1 VVEHLETRA
10 NRKSARLAGTRIA
23 GAALAACLAAS
34 SARAQAPDLG
44 AGGTYQTIEIAGFLL
59 PVGDAE
65 RMLEAGTLRFDPDRQ
80 RFSFG
85 PSVTSERALRRQ
97 VSALD
102 LEDPRAVRDLYR
114 ANKVALPNAAA
125 HVLTV
130 PSGYGPA
137 LFSNQDGK
145 VSIGAGFGGVSRVPY
160 TDEADGGF
168 GLGVGFGNAF
178 ETVGVSLGVSLNDLS
193 EPGNT
198 DRISASVEISRYLW
212 DGLSVAVGGENLF
225 VQETDGQQSYYAVGS
240 WAFDRGTMPFDGVLT
255 LGAGSG
261 RFADKTERDTA
272 EGKGR
277 EGTILFGALAWE
289 MTERLNLIADWNGR
303 NLTVGFAMA
312 LPESP
317 VSVRLGLRDLTGN
330 TGDGPR
336 LTGSVAVT
344 LARF

>member
-1 VVEHLETRA
+1 MTTWRFHVT
-10 NRKSARLAGTRIA
+10 GP
-23 GAALAACLAAS
+23 ALAASLFVPVLPAI
-34 SARAQAPDLG
+34 AQDLPDLG
-44 AGGTYQTIEIAGFLL
+44 GGGAYQMVEIAGFFV
-59 PVGDAE
+59 PVSDAE
-65 RMLEAGTLRFDPDRQ
+65 RMLRSGTLRFDPDRQ

-97 VSALD
+97 LRAMD

-114 ANKVALPNAAA
+114 AYKVALPNAAS

-137 LFSNQDGK
+137 IFSNQDGK

-160 TDEADGGF
+160 TDDPDGGF

-193 EPGNT
+193 EPDNT
-198 DRISASVEISRYLW
+198 DRISASVEVSRYLW
-212 DGLSVAVGGENLF
+212 DGLSVAVGGENLL
-225 VQETDGQQSYYAVGS
+225 VRDTDGQDSYYVVGS
-240 WAFDRGTMPFDGVLT
+240 WAFDRDTMPFDGVLT
-255 LGAGSG
+255 VGLGSG
-261 RFADKTERDTA
+261 RFAKKTERDTV
-272 EGKGR
+272 EGKGDD
-277 EGTILFGALAWE
+277 GTILFGALAWE
-289 MTERLNLIADWNGR
+289 VTARLNLIADWNGR

-312 LPESP
+312 IPESP

-336 LTGSVAVT
+336 VTGSVAVT